1 MASNRRAGTRELGTL
16 VALLRGVNVSGKHPL
31 PMNDLA
37 AMFVDAGCGD
47 VQTYIQS
54 GNVVCQASQGLARRV
69 PALVTAAIAD
79 RFGFRVPVVTRTA
92 GELRR
97 IVRDNP
103 LVRAGVDAGAL
114 HVVFLAH
121 RPVAAKLAA
130 LDPNRSPPDVYAVR
144 GREIYLHC
152 PNGLARTK
160 LTNAYFDTKLATTST
175 TRNWRTVLRL
185 LELARD

>member
-16 VALLRGVNVSGKHPL
+16 VALLRGVNVSDKHPL

-47 VQTYIQS
+47 VQTYIKS

-69 PALVTAAIAD
+69 PALVTAAIAA
-79 RFGFRVPVVTRTA
+79 RLGFRAPVVTRSA
-92 GELRR
+92 DELYQ
-97 IVRDNP
+97 IVRHNP
-103 LVRAGVDAGAL
+103 LLRAGMDAAAL
-114 HVVFLAH
+114 HVVFLADL
-121 RPVAAKLAA
+121 PVAAKLAT

-152 PNGLARTK
+152 PNGVARTK
-160 LTNAYFDTKLATTST
+160 LTNEYFDTKLATRST
-175 TRNWRTVLRL
+175 MRNWRTVLRL
-185 LELARD
+185 LELAGE